1 MRVRVRRRHRRAWYR
16 RSCCRSGHAMRRCGA
31 RCGARLPRE
40 RSSYRKR
47 ASAVNNGQ
55 RATNAYPGLD
65 LHRGPAIGSRTWS
78 PIPSQRQSP
87 WSAVWRSAQRQPSPV
102 AAMLARSYLVALEIA
117 GDARAEI
124 RRAKQRAVKTEH
136 QYTHHG
142 RGPGERARTYAPGLL
157 NISITSASTASQKDI
172 ITCVQSICS
181 EPIPQ
186 LQGLVTGRLT
196 FKSFRFTVASP
207 SLLPRCV

>member
-1 MRVRVRRRHRRAWYR
+1 
-16 RSCCRSGHAMRRCGA
+16 
-31 RCGARLPRE
+31 
-40 RSSYRKR
+40 
-47 ASAVNNGQ
+47 
-55 RATNAYPGLD
+55 
-65 LHRGPAIGSRTWS
+65 
-78 PIPSQRQSP
+78 
-87 WSAVWRSAQRQPSPV
+87 
-102 AAMLARSYLVALEIA
+102 MLARSYLVALEIA

-124 RRAKQRAVKTEH
+124 RRAKQRAVKAEH

-172 ITCVQSICS
+172 ITYVQSICS